1 MLSIFLSGCAG
12 HCLPDIFQPFSMG
25 QQALAAGLRQY
36 DDGDYADSAR
46 NLQLAIK
53 RGLTRQERV
62 KAHKHLA
69 FINCASERERQ
80 CRQEFRNALALDPA
94 MELAATEAGH
104 PVWGPVFRSLK
115 RTTQAGAA
123 DHMKR
128 ASQRAGGAE
137 YVYR

>member
-1 MLSIFLSGCAG
+1 
-12 HCLPDIFQPFSMG
+12 MG